1 MFYLTGLKIRYKEV
15 LSRHLTGTRNGKK
28 KEKKAVSL
36 SEND

>member
-15 LSRHLTGTRNGKK
+15 LSRHLTDRRNGKK
-28 KEKKAVSL
+28 KEKAVSL